1 MKDNFLD
8 DAAVSPVIGE
18 MLMIVLALLLV
29 SLFSVTLLDLLPAE
43 RSPSVE
49 IQMNNTLENVTLY
62 HKGGDWLK
70 KSDVQ
75 VIVFRDRN
83 ILRSDFDLRDQSD
96 KPVQSF
102 DLGDTVVVQFVSPS
116 ETFKSGDIVRLVS
129 GKSTLYSGQ
138 IP

>member
-43 RSPSVE
+43 RSPSVD
-49 IQMNNTLENVTLY
+49 IQMNNTSENVTLY

-75 VIVFRDRN
+75 VIVFRGRDT
-83 ILRSDFDLRDQSD
+83 LRSDFDLRDQSD
-96 KPVQSF
+96 NPVQSF
-102 DLGDTVVVQFVSPS
+102 DLGDTIVVQLVPPS
-116 ETFKSGDIVRLVS
+116 KTFESGDIVRLVS